1 MNLNIHLLFSVY
13 LTDLTLK
20 GKNYYVV
27 GSRSQNKV
35 DQFLSSIHSIY
46 DLGLATQDFY
56 IELDKN
62 YLKYWGIIVD
72 RINQLF
78 PNAKIYSNR
87 LDSYSKWFKAAHS
100 VPLSSKLVLLQA
112 NHDHPYINSDKSFF
126 WDFAKEISE
135 FDNYVIGQITHWPE
149 NVALSQNREWITK
162 KNIGLLQHTVNHA
175 IGTTLVSRD
184 FFISWW
190 EKDFTMG
197 HKIVR
202 PDNPFG
208 PSVPLKNILELT
220 PSTELFRHLD
230 GYGHVGVPPGV
241 AGAFRSCCTIDNMKI
256 VHTDWDYGDFHL
268 GQNGELPDI
277 PKLTKSNESI
287 KIINL
292 VLLAS
297 AYRVCFKNIYRI
309 INYNSNKFKI
319 IYFFFVLFQC
329 LRNREFRV
337 LVFQKILPIRRGNS
351 TLWHLRLKMTEYLNF
366 DIFAYLM
373 SLTKISK

>member
-1 MNLNIHLLFSVY
+1 MNLKIHLIFSVY
-13 LTDLTLK
+13 LTDLTIR
-20 GKNYYVV
+20 GKDYHGA
-27 GSRSQNKV
+27 GSPSQNKV
-35 DQFLSSIHSIY
+35 EQFLSSVHSIY

-56 IELDKN
+56 MELDKP
-62 YLKYWGIIVD
+62 YLKYWDITVD

-78 PNAKIYSNR
+78 PNAKIYPYR
-87 LDSYSKWFKAAHS
+87 LDSYSKWLKAAHS

-112 NHDHPYINSDKSFF
+112 NHDHPYVNPDKSFF

-149 NVALSQNREWITK
+149 FVALSQNREWITK
-162 KNIGLLQHTVNHA
+162 KNMGLLQHNVNHV
-175 IGTTLVSRD
+175 IGTTLVSRN

-190 EKDFTMG
+190 EKDFTNG

-208 PSVPLKNILELT
+208 PSVRLKNILGIT

-230 GYGHVGVPPGV
+230 GYGYIGIPPGV
-241 AGAFRSCCTIDNMKI
+241 AGAIRSCCTIDDMKI
-256 VHTDWDYGDFHL
+256 VHTNWNYGNFHL

-277 PKLTKSNESI
+277 PKLAKSNESI

-297 AYRVCFKNIYRI
+297 AYRVCFKNIYKI
-309 INYNSNKFKI
+309 MNYNSSEFKI
-319 IYFFFVLFQC
+319 TRFFFVIFQC

-337 LVFQKILPIRRGNS
+337 LVFKKILPIRRGNS
-351 TLWHLRLKMTEYLNF
+351 TLWHLRTRMAECLNF
-366 DIFAYLM
+366 DIFAYFI
-373 SLTKISK
+373 SLTKIHK